1 MKDIRI
7 KDLVTFK
14 RLTDRRK
21 STFLINLQK
30 EKIVKENDESSG
42 GDYWVRS
49 ISALNNAFR
58 ENDNSFISDKISD
71 IINDY
76 SPKLNK
82 GTRDKYD
89 RNLQIL
95 YNYEDFD
102 FRSLTPTE
110 EIEILSK
117 ARKSGVIEIA
127 ALSLKVETHHIYT
140 FTVDDKEYLGA
151 LLFAAQKDG
160 YQPSELG
167 VFTEAIFNFLIANY
181 SPKYIVH
188 PSFIKVVGVMTREIV
203 DYQMVLDG
211 ELSSIILPIIENM
224 KIINN
229 TNNIK

>member
-1 MKDIRI
+1 MKDIRV

-14 RLTDRRK
+14 RLTERRK

-58 ENDNSFISDKISD
+58 ENDNRFISDKITD

-102 FRSLTPTE
+102 FRSITPTE
-110 EIEILSK
+110 EIKILSK

-127 ALSLKVETHHIYT
+127 ALSLKVEIHHIYT

-160 YQPSELG
+160 YQQSELG
-167 VFTEAIFNFLIANY
+167 VFAEAIFNFLTANY
-181 SPKYIVH
+181 SSKYIIH
-188 PSFIKVVGVMTREIV
+188 PSFIKVVGVMTRVIV
-203 DYQMVLDG
+203 DYQMVLDD
-211 ELSSIILPIIENM
+211 LLPSIILPIIENI
-224 KIINN
+224 K
-229 TNNIK
+229 TFSNIR

>member
-1 MKDIRI
+1 MKDIRV

-14 RLTDRRK
+14 RLTERRK

-58 ENDNSFISDKISD
+58 ENDNRFISDKITD

-102 FRSLTPTE
+102 FRSITPTE
-110 EIEILSK
+110 EIKILSK

-127 ALSLKVETHHIYT
+127 ALSLKVEIHHIYT

-160 YQPSELG
+160 YQQSELG
-167 VFTEAIFNFLIANY
+167 VFAEAIFNFLTANY
-181 SPKYIVH
+181 SSKYIIH
-188 PSFIKVVGVMTREIV
+188 PSFIKVVGVMTRVIV
-203 DYQMVLDG
+203 DYQMVLDD
-211 ELSSIILPIIENM
+211 LLPSIILPIIENI
-224 KIINN
+224 K
-229 TNNIK
+229 TFNNIR

>member
-7 KDLVTFK
+7 KDLVTFR
-14 RLTDRRK
+14 RLTEKRQ
-21 STFLINLQK
+21 STFINNLQK
-30 EKIVKENDESSG
+30 EKIAKEKEEGSG

-58 ENDNSFISDKISD
+58 ENDNRFISDKITD

-76 SPKLNK
+76 NPKLDK
-82 GTRDKYD
+82 GTKVKYD

-102 FRSLTPTE
+102 FRSVTPAE

-140 FTVDDKEYLGA
+140 FSIDEKEYLGA
-151 LLFAAQKDG
+151 LLFAAQKEG

-167 VFTEAIFNFLIANY
+167 IFAEAIFNFLDANY
-181 SPKYIVH
+181 GSKYIIH
-188 PSFIKVVGVMTREIV
+188 PSFVKVVGVMTHGIV

-211 ELSSIILPIIENM
+211 DLPSIILPIIENI
-224 KIINN
+224 KNLN
-229 TNNIK
+229 NNI

>member
-1 MKDIRI
+1 MKDIRV

-14 RLTDRRK
+14 RLTERRK
-21 STFLINLQK
+21 NTFLINLQK
-30 EKIVKENDESSG
+30 EKTVKENDESSG

-58 ENDNSFISDKISD
+58 ENDNRFISDKITD

-95 YNYEDFD
+95 YNYEDFE
-102 FRSLTPTE
+102 FRSITPTE
-110 EIEILSK
+110 EIKILSK
-117 ARKSGVIEIA
+117 ARKSGIIEIA
-127 ALSLKVETHHIYT
+127 ALSLKVEIHHLYT

-160 YQPSELG
+160 YQQSELG
-167 VFTEAIFNFLIANY
+167 VFAEAIFNFLTANY
-181 SPKYIVH
+181 SSKYIIH
-188 PSFIKVVGVMTREIV
+188 PSFIKVVGVMTRVIV
-203 DYQMVLDG
+203 DCQMVLDD
-211 ELSSIILPIIENM
+211 LVPSIILPIIENI
-224 KIINN
+224 K
-229 TNNIK
+229 TFNNIR

>member
-1 MKDIRI
+1 MKDIRV

-14 RLTDRRK
+14 RLTERRK
-21 STFLINLQK
+21 NTFLINLQK
-30 EKIVKENDESSG
+30 EKTVKENDESSG

-58 ENDNSFISDKISD
+58 ENDNRFISDKITD

-95 YNYEDFD
+95 YNYEDFE

-110 EIEILSK
+110 EIKILSK
-117 ARKSGVIEIA
+117 ARKSGIIEIA
-127 ALSLKVETHHIYT
+127 ALSLKVEIHHLYT

-160 YQPSELG
+160 YQQSELG
-167 VFTEAIFNFLIANY
+167 VFAEAIF
-181 SPKYIVH
+181 
-188 PSFIKVVGVMTREIV
+188 R
-203 DYQMVLDG
+203 
-211 ELSSIILPIIENM
+211 
-224 KIINN
+224 
-229 TNNIK
+229 